1 MSDMDK
7 EIAEKT
13 DEAREQVQAVL
24 AIATGMSTMLIEEL
38 DKNPQLIE
46 NLKTIGDKYADLIV
60 SIAKPI
66 VDYTKAEELKLC
78 QAKFD
83 LVESIYTKRTEH
95 SPSEQELVMLLAA
108 CFSRS

>member
-60 SIAKPI
+60 SIAKPL
-66 VDYTKAEELKLC
+66 VDYSKAEELKLC

-83 LVESIYTKRTEH
+83 MMVKLLEKDFSDLERKDAIKFLV
-95 SPSEQELVMLLAA
+95 AA
-108 CFSRS
+108 FSRS